1 MVSMSAHRAKNNK
14 VTQVLGRAGMVCYG
28 LVHVIV
34 AYLAVRVA
42 FGDTGEQADQKGAV
56 QEVGSGTFGA
66 VVLWVLAVGLV
77 AYGIWQGMQAAIG
90 YHWITK
96 KNKRTRRR
104 IGAAVK
110 AVIGVALGIYAWR
123 LVSGSGSSGS
133 GGSGGS
139 GDQQQQ
145 EFTAKLLSLPAGQV
159 LVGIVA
165 AIVIGVAVGQV
176 RKGMKKSFL
185 DDLDMHDLPRGT
197 QQWVRR
203 LGVFGYIAK
212 GVVIGIVGVLLG
224 IAAFQ
229 HDSQQAGGLDRA
241 LKTLAA
247 QPFGPVALVV
257 VAIGLAAFGVYC
269 FAAARA
275 HKS

>member
-1 MVSMSAHRAKNNK
+1 MVASSAHRAKNSTL
-14 VTQVLGRAGMVCYG
+14 TQALGRAGMVCYG
-28 LVHVIV
+28 AVHVIV

-66 VVLWVLAVGLV
+66 VVLWILAVGLV
-77 AYGIWQGMQAAIG
+77 AYGGWQAMQAAMGYQWIG
-90 YHWITK
+90 K
-96 KNKRTRRR
+96 KSKRTRRR
-104 IGAAVK
+104 IGAAAK

-123 LVSGSGSSGS
+123 LVTGD
-133 GGSGGS
+133 GGGGS

-145 EFTAKLLSLPAGQV
+145 EVTAKLLSLPAGQI

-165 AIVIGVAVGQV
+165 AVVIGVAVAQV
-176 RKGMKKSFL
+176 RKGIKKSFL
-185 DDLDMHDLPRGT
+185 EDLDMHDLPNGT

-212 GVVIGIVGVLLG
+212 GFVVGIVGVLPG
-224 IAAFQ
+224 FAAFQ
-229 HDSQQAGGLDRA
+229 HDSEEAGGLDRA

-247 QPFGPVALVV
+247 QPFGPVALVIV
-257 VAIGLAAFGVYC
+257 GIGLAAFGVYC

>member
-1 MVSMSAHRAKNNK
+1 MVSSSAQRAKNNT

-28 LVHVIV
+28 AVHVIV

-66 VVLWVLAVGLV
+66 VVLWILAVGLV
-77 AYGIWQGMQAAIG
+77 AYGGWQAMQAAIG
-90 YHWITK
+90 YHWIGK
-96 KNKRTRRR
+96 KSKRTQRRV
-104 IGAAVK
+104 GAAVK
-110 AVIGVALGIYAWR
+110 AVIGVALGIYAGR
-123 LVSGSGSSGS
+123 LAAGGGSS
-133 GGSGGS
+133 GS

-159 LVGIVA
+159 LVAIVA
-165 AIVIGVAVGQV
+165 AIVIGVAVSQV
-176 RKGMKKSFL
+176 RKGIKKSFL
-185 DDLDMHDLPRGT
+185 DDLDMHDLPNGT

-212 GVVIGIVGVLLG
+212 GFVVGIVGVLLG
-224 IAAFQ
+224 VAAFQ
-229 HDSQQAGGLDRA
+229 HDSEEAGGLDRA

-247 QPFGPVALVV
+247 QPFGPVALVIV
-257 VAIGLAAFGVYC
+257 GVGLAAFGVYC

>member
-1 MVSMSAHRAKNNK
+1 MVTWSARRAKNNK
-14 VTQVLGRAGMVCYG
+14 VTQGLGRAGMVCYG
-28 LVHVIV
+28 IIHIIV

-42 FGDTGEQADQKGAV
+42 FGNSGEQADQKGAV
-56 QEVGSGTFGA
+56 QEVGSGTGGA
-66 VVLWVLAVGLV
+66 VVLWVLAIGLV
-77 AYGIWQGMQAAIG
+77 AYGIWQAMQAAMG
-90 YHWITK
+90 YHWVTK
-96 KNKRTRRR
+96 KSKRTRRR
-104 IGAAVK
+104 VGAAVK
-110 AVIGVALGIYAWR
+110 AVIGVALGIYAGR
-123 LVSGSGSSGS
+123 LVSGSGSGS
-133 GGSGGS
+133 GS

-185 DDLDMHDLPRGT
+185 DDLDMHDLPSGT

-224 IAAFQ
+224 IAAFNA
-229 HDSQQAGGLDRA
+229 DSREAGGLDRA

-247 QPFGPVALVV
+247 QPFGTVALAIVG
-257 VAIGLAAFGVYC
+257 IGLAAFGVYC